1 MNLKKLNSELLFL
14 LEFPAISSLEYFSL
28 KIYNSNGFDHF
39 PLINEVLKKIQF
51 IKYLKLYVSGYNG
64 LNNLNDRINIMKIS
78 QEF

>member
-1 MNLKKLNSELLFL
+1 MNLKNLENELLFL
-14 LEFPAISSLEYFSL
+14 LEFPEISSLEYFSL
-28 KIYNSNGFDHF
+28 KIYNSYGFDHF

-78 QEF
+78 QKF